1 MNTLDQYMPAM
12 REAPGRFYLPTR
24 ATVAAIVS
32 AVLLVGGMTYAFR
45 YPAMKA
51 QEAIAHLSTYNGLIS
66 KANADT
72 EAAIARLQGLLD
84 GQPEWVQD
92 AARKTI
98 ATVRTRLA
106 DAKPVDPDRI
116 LADAA
121 KQQDAYDKAQAV
133 IAASP
138 FKGLKTEQIPLT
150 AEGKAYLAALDVQPP
165 ARFEY
170 QRLTDGVDTLLKVYR
185 IALQVQGEAEKF
197 AHSIDVR
204 INGDKAG
211 PAPEPVIDATPAMPS
226 GLFGKSR
233 ADRSKADDES
243 VLRQMIEEA
252 AGGAAAKSDRP
263 TAQPRGGLGLDL
275 GAGPFGATVRKP
287 TEQAPDPVA
296 EAERQQQQEARRQ
309 QADADRAKAQ
319 AAREEAARQRA
330 AQQQTLAAERA
341 KAQAEADAARQRLQ
355 AERQAQQAERERQA
369 AAEAKRREC
378 TRSIISRAKCATEGY
393 NPLTGEKR

>member
-309 QADADRAKAQ
+309 QADADRAKA
-319 AAREEAARQRA
+319 
-330 AQQQTLAAERA
+330 
-341 KAQAEADAARQRLQ
+341 
-355 AERQAQQAERERQA
+355 
-369 AAEAKRREC
+369 
-378 TRSIISRAKCATEGY
+378 
-393 NPLTGEKR
+393 

>member
-1 MNTLDQYMPAM
+1 
-12 REAPGRFYLPTR
+12 
-24 ATVAAIVS
+24 
-32 AVLLVGGMTYAFR
+32 
-45 YPAMKA
+45 
-51 QEAIAHLSTYNGLIS
+51 
-66 KANADT
+66 
-72 EAAIARLQGLLD
+72 
-84 GQPEWVQD
+84 
-92 AARKTI
+92 
-98 ATVRTRLA
+98 
-106 DAKPVDPDRI
+106 AKPVDPDRI

-121 KQQDAYDKAQAV
+121 KQQDAYDKAQAI

-170 QRLTDGVDTLLKVYR
+170 QRLTDGVGTLLKVYR

-252 AGGAAAKSDRP
+252 A
-263 TAQPRGGLGLDL
+263 
-275 GAGPFGATVRKP
+275 
-287 TEQAPDPVA
+287 
-296 EAERQQQQEARRQ
+296 
-309 QADADRAKAQ
+309 
-319 AAREEAARQRA
+319 
-330 AQQQTLAAERA
+330 
-341 KAQAEADAARQRLQ
+341 
-355 AERQAQQAERERQA
+355 
-369 AAEAKRREC
+369 
-378 TRSIISRAKCATEGY
+378 
-393 NPLTGEKR
+393 